1 MKKISTIIVSALSII
16 AISSCN
22 TRQNECRIHGTV
34 AESGMYEY
42 EGKYIFLVP
51 LEKPDSIGVDSVPI
65 HNNTF
70 EFTTNKSVMATIRLG
85 YKYRYGKQDLLVV
98 LEDGDVYVKIDSIS
112 SSYGTPQNNALQSWK
127 ELTEG
132 RVVKYN
138 TLMKAAK
145 AAKTAGDMDSHET
158 LRQQAF
164 EINSAYIKRTHELTD
179 SLGEGILYDFLNKI
193 YPSKQN

>member
-1 MKKISTIIVSALSII
+1 MKKINTLIAIVLSVI
-16 AISSCN
+16 AISSCD
-22 TRQNECRIHGTV
+22 TPQSECRIHGII
-34 AESGMYEY
+34 APSDMYDY
-42 EGKYIFLVP
+42 EGENIYLVP
-51 LEKPDSIGVDSVPI
+51 LDKPDSIGVDTAII
-65 HNNTF
+65 HDNKF
-70 EFTTNKSVMATIRLG
+70 EFTTNKSIIASIKLG
-85 YKYRYGKQDLLVV
+85 YKYRYSKQDLLVV
-98 LEDGDVYVKIDSIS
+98 LEDGDVYVRIDSIS